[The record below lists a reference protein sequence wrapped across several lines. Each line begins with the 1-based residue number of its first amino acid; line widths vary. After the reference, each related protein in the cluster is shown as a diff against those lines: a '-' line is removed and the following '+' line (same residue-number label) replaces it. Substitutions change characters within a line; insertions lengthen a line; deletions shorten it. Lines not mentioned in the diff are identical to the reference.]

1 MKTSHFEERIA
12 LRAMQTAQRRD
23 ESTQRELATFDN
35 DLGGA
40 WLVQPA
46 DCA

>member
-1 MKTSHFEERIA
+1 MKTGHFEERIA
-12 LRAMQTAQRRD
+12 LGAVETAQRPD
-23 ESTQRELATFDN
+23 ESTQRELTAFDY

-40 WLVQPA
+40 WLVPPA